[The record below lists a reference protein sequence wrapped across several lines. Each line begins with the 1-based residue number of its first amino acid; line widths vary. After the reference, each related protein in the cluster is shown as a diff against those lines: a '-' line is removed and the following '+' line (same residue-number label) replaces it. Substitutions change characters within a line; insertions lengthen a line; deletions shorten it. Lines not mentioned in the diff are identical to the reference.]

1 MTVEHYIKF
10 VLRFLKDNKVYYA
23 YLYNAK
29 KTLINRQKEDYFLDV
44 SLNNYIET
52 FSQRLYKCNTMPQ
65 FINFGLKWIDTIEGY
80 KFWEKINE
88 DFKREF
94 ERELKTEKLMES
106 FYKKK

>member
-1 MTVEHYIKF
+1 
-10 VLRFLKDNKVYYA
+10 
-23 YLYNAK
+23 
-29 KTLINRQKEDYFLDV
+29 
-44 SLNNYIET
+44 
-52 FSQRLYKCNTMPQ
+52 MPQ